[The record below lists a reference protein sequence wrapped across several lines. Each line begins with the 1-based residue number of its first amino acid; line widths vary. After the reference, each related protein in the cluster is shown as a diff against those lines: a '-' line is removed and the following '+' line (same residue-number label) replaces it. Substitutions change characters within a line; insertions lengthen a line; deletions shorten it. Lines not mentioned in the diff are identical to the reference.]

1 MTCKVPQAMETK
13 AECRHCAKADC
24 EHGFT
29 LIEIMVVM
37 VIIGVMLTAVVSLRG
52 GGQQHRY
59 LQDEAARLVILAG
72 LARQQSIQA
81 GMPVR
86 ILFSSSGYRFESW
99 SINDSDSDDDNNR
112 TSSLSPE
119 KPEGQ
124 WQSIDTG
131 NLRAYQPER
140 QVLFTLIT
148 DQSRDKRSIILFP
161 DGTST
166 AARIQIRLPDWMPWI
181 ELKTDGFSVLEQTQ
195 YEK

>member
-1 MTCKVPQAMETK
+1 MNAK
-13 AECRHCAKADC
+13 AECRDCARAYN

-29 LIEIMVVM
+29 LIEIMVVV

-59 LQDEAARLVILAG
+59 LQDEAARVGILAG
-72 LARQQSIQA
+72 LARQQAIQT

-86 ILFSSSGYRFESW
+86 ILFSNGGYRFEFW
-99 SINDSDSDDDNNR
+99 VINDSDSAGDGNR

-124 WQSIDTG
+124 WRPVDTG

-140 QVLFTLIT
+140 QVQFTLMT
-148 DQSRDKRSIILFP
+148 DQPRDKRNITLFP

-166 AARIQIRLPDWMPWI
+166 AARIQIRLPDWSPWI
-181 ELKTDGFSVLEQTQ
+181 ELKTDGFSALEQTQ